1 MDAVDR
7 ALKQFSTTLIRLANA
22 PELKLA
28 HHAKTLYGDREE
40 IFDEPFDAALPP
52 KRDGSV
58 GYVGTVSPVALRES
72 LDLPAYPDLL
82 KPNVCVRAA
91 NRYNLARF
99 NWRASACWAFFL
111 SAGAALAA
119 GALSNEPAQRLLLLE
134 KVLCCALVVSAFVAF
149 RAVAAKITPEPILK
163 SDE

>member
-7 ALKQFSTTLIRLANA
+7 FLNRLSTALIRCANA

-28 HHAKTLYGDREE
+28 CETKSLFGDRREF
-40 IFDEPFDAALPP
+40 FDEPFDAALPP
-52 KRDGSV
+52 NPDGSV
-58 GYVGTVSPVALRES
+58 GSVESVSVAALRES
-72 LDLPAYPDLL
+72 LDSPAYPDLL
-82 KPNVCVRAA
+82 KPNVYTRVA

-99 NWRASACWAFFL
+99 SWRASAYWAFFL

-134 KVLCCALVVSAFVAF
+134 KVFCGALVVSALVAF